1 MSDAVAAW
9 AAAFVAA
16 QAEMPEIPKARRATI
31 RTRDGGQYAYSYAD
45 LPAILAAVSPV
56 LAKHGLGVAQS
67 VEIVDGGV
75 AVRTRIYHVGGHVEE
90 LGPLV
95 LPAGEDARAV
105 GSAITYARRYS
116 LCAALGISADED
128 DDAATAG
135 KSVSA
140 PRGRRPV
147 ARPGPG
153 QESGTVGA
161 AQSGTPSYREE
172 RADIASPASPRVGA
186 DTSSAAES
194 LGDADD
200 TAADSPGVT
209 VAPTPGTGVGV
220 AEGGAAAPTCPPH
233 DPDMT
238 VEPRAWGRRP
248 CLRCKRWVQTEG

>member
-1 MSDAVAAW
+1 MSETRTAW
-9 AAAFVAA
+9 AEAFVAA
-16 QAEMPEIPKARRATI
+16 QAEMPEIPKGRRATI
-31 RTRDGGQYAYSYAD
+31 QTRGGGQYAYSYAD

-67 VEIVDGGV
+67 VEIADNGV
-75 AVRTRIYHVGGHVEE
+75 AVRTRIYHIGGHAEE
-90 LGPLV
+90 FGPLV

-135 KSVSA
+135 KNVSA
-140 PRGRRPV
+140 PRVLRPG
-147 ARPGPG
+147 ASPGPG
-153 QESGTVGA
+153 QESGA
-161 AQSGTPSYREE
+161 LRHREE
-172 RADIASPASPRVGA
+172 RADFASPVSPRVGA
-186 DTSSAAES
+186 DTSSAAER
-194 LGDADD
+194 DADG

-209 VAPTPGTGVGV
+209 VAPTPGTAVGV
-220 AEGGAAAPTCPPH
+220 AYLQWPRAATPTCPPH

-248 CLRCKRWVQTEG
+248 CLRCKRWVQTAG

>member
-1 MSDAVAAW
+1 MSDTITAW

-16 QAEMPEIPKARRATI
+16 QAEMPEISKARRATI

-67 VEIVDGGV
+67 VEVVDGGV
-75 AVRTRIYHVGGHVEE
+75 AVRTRLYHVGGHVEE
-90 LGPLV
+90 FGPLV

-105 GSAITYARRYS
+105 GSAVTYARRYS

-140 PRGRRPV
+140 PRGGRR
-147 ARPGPG
+147 AGA
-153 QESGTVGA
+153 TGA
-161 AQSGTPSYREE
+161 AQSGTPSHREE
-172 RADIASPASPRVGA
+172 RAGIATSASPRVGA

-194 LGDADD
+194 LGDADG

-220 AEGGAAAPTCPPH
+220 ADGGAAAPTCPPH

>member
-1 MSDAVAAW
+1 MSDAVTAW

-67 VEIVDGGV
+67 VEVANGGV
-75 AVRTRIYHVGGHVEE
+75 AVKTRVYHTGGHVEE
-90 LGPLV
+90 FGPLV

-140 PRGRRPV
+140 PRGGRR
-147 ARPGPG
+147 AMA
-153 QESGTVGA
+153 TGA
-161 AQSGTPSYREE
+161 AQSGTPSFREE

-186 DTSSAAES
+186 DTFSAAES
-194 LGDADD
+194 LGDADG
-200 TAADSPGVT
+200 TAAESPGVT

-220 AEGGAAAPTCPPH
+220 ADGGAAAPTCPPH